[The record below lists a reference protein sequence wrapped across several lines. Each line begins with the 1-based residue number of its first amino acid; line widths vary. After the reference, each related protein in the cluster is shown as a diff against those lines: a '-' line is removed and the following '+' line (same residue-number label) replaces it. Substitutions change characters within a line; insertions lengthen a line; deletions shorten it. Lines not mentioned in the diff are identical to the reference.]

1 MDMVDMVDMMNGG
14 SRSLLG
20 FGSALVDLLVHVED
34 DFLRRAIPG
43 MKGGTELVQDS
54 EMSAILAGLP
64 QSPVQVPGG
73 AAANTI
79 VGYAQLGGRA
89 SMLAKIGN
97 DPAGEFYR
105 QSLEQSGVST
115 TLFKRDLRHATGQCL
130 CMITPDSERTMRT
143 CMGAANTLVPE
154 ELAPADFAGQ
164 DWLYIEGYALFNRE
178 LMRKALELAKSAN
191 LKVCLDLAAPEIVR
205 SAQDI
210 LPELLRDYVDAVF
223 ANELEA
229 EMFAGTSDPQA
240 GLAALAELCP
250 LAVVKIGRQGAWLQE
265 RGKEAIHVEAKV
277 VQAVDTTGA
286 GDLWAAGFL
295 YGWLNGWPL
304 RSAAEL
310 GALVASEV
318 VQVTGA
324 VMPDATW
331 ARLREQCRQWP
342 KLGNKREKT
351 WR

>member
-1 MDMVDMVDMMNGG
+1 
-14 SRSLLG
+14 
-20 FGSALVDLLVHVED
+20 LVDLLVHVED
-34 DFLRRAIPG
+34 DFLRRSIPG
-43 MKGGTELVQDS
+43 LKGGTELVQDS
-54 EMSAILAGLP
+54 EMSVILAGLP

-97 DPAGEFYR
+97 DQAGEFYR
-105 QSLEQSGVST
+105 QSLAQSGVST
-115 TLFKRDLRHATGQCL
+115 ALFKRDPRHATGRCL
-130 CMITPDSERTMRT
+130 SMITPDSERTMRT
-143 CMGAANTLVPE
+143 CMGAANTLAPE
-154 ELAPADFAGQ
+154 ELAPADFTGQ
-164 DWLYIEGYALFNRE
+164 DCLYIEGYALFNRQ
-178 LMRKALELAKSAN
+178 LMRKALELAKAAN

-205 SAQDI
+205 AARDI
-210 LPELLRDYVDAVF
+210 LPDLLRHYVDAVF

-229 EMFAGTSDPQA
+229 EMFAGVDDPRA
-240 GLAALAELCP
+240 GLAALSELCP
-250 LAVVKIGRQGAWLQE
+250 LAVVKVGRQGAWLQK
-265 RGKEAIHVEAKV
+265 RGEGAVHVEAKV

-304 RSAAEL
+304 RPAAEL

-324 VMPDATW
+324 VIPAATW
-331 ARLREQCRQWP
+331 TRLREQCRQWAQSASA
-342 KLGNKREKT
+342 R
-351 WR
+351 

>member
-1 MDMVDMVDMMNGG
+1 MRESEYHSSVGG
-14 SRSLLG
+14 RSLLG

-34 DFLRRAIPG
+34 DFLRRSIPG
-43 MKGGTELVQDS
+43 LKGGTELVQDS
-54 EMSAILAGLP
+54 EMSVILAGLP

-97 DPAGEFYR
+97 DQAGEFYR
-105 QSLEQSGVST
+105 QSLAQSGVST
-115 TLFKRDLRHATGQCL
+115 ALFKRDPRHATGRCL
-130 CMITPDSERTMRT
+130 SMITPDSERTMRT
-143 CMGAANTLVPE
+143 CMGAANTLAPE
-154 ELAPADFAGQ
+154 ELAPADFTGQ
-164 DWLYIEGYALFNRE
+164 DCLYIEGYALFNRQ
-178 LMRKALELAKSAN
+178 LMRKALELAKAAN

-205 SAQDI
+205 AARDI
-210 LPELLRDYVDAVF
+210 LPDLLRHYVDAVF

-229 EMFAGTSDPQA
+229 EMFAGVDDPRA
-240 GLAALAELCP
+240 GLAALSELCP
-250 LAVVKIGRQGAWLQE
+250 LAVVKVGRQGAWLQK
-265 RGKEAIHVEAKV
+265 RGEGAVHVEAKV

-304 RSAAEL
+304 RPAAEL

-324 VMPDATW
+324 VIPAATW
-331 ARLREQCRQWP
+331 TRLREQCRQWAQSASA
-342 KLGNKREKT
+342 R
-351 WR
+351 

>member
-1 MDMVDMVDMMNGG
+1 MRESEHQNSVCG
-14 SRSLLG
+14 RSLLG

-34 DFLRRAIPG
+34 DFLQRAISG
-43 MKGGTELVQDS
+43 LKGGTELVQDS
-54 EMSAILAGLP
+54 EMSVILAGLP
-64 QSPVQVPGG
+64 KSPVQVPGG

-97 DPAGEFYR
+97 DPAGDFYR
-105 QSLEQSGVST
+105 QSLAQNGVST
-115 TLFKRDLRHATGQCL
+115 ALFKRDSRHATGRCL
-130 CMITPDSERTMRT
+130 SMITPDSERTMRT

-154 ELAPADFAGQ
+154 ELAPADFTGQ
-164 DWLYIEGYALFNRE
+164 DCVYIEGYALFNRQ
-178 LMRKALELAKSAN
+178 LMQKALELAKAEN
-191 LKVCLDLAAPEIVR
+191 LKVCLDLAAPEIVLAAR
-205 SAQDI
+205 DI
-210 LPELLRDYVDAVF
+210 LPDLLRNYVDAVF

-229 EMFAGTSDPQA
+229 TMFSGVDDPLV
-240 GLAALAELCP
+240 GLATLSELCP
-250 LAVVKIGRQGAWLQE
+250 LAVVKVGRQGAWLQE
-265 RGKEAIHVEAKV
+265 RGGGAVHVEAKV

-304 RSAAEL
+304 RPAAEL

-324 VMPDATW
+324 AIPAATW
-331 ARLREQCRQWP
+331 ARLREQCRQWAQP
-342 KLGNKREKT
+342 VVTR
-351 WR
+351 